1 MVVYEAF
8 DYYKLIHPQSMIVK
22 RWEQSFPEI
31 NDFLIHD
38 FDILDGNFIVLYTG
52 DNETLVY
59 EIEMQI
65 YWQYKMVLPMFSSQF
80 KGYEYYSSSIS
91 SERDLI

>member
-8 DYYKLIHPQSMIVK
+8 DYYKLIQPQSMIVK

-31 NDFLIHD
+31 KDFLIHD

-65 YWQYKMVLPMFSSQF
+65 YWQYKNHF
-80 KGYEYYSSSIS
+80 
-91 SERDLI
+91 

>member
-8 DYYKLIHPQSMIVK
+8 DYYKLAHPQSKIVK
-22 RWEQSFPEI
+22 RWEQSFTEI
-31 NDFLIHD
+31 NGFVIHD

-52 DNETLVY
+52 DNETLLY

-65 YWQYKMVLPMFSSQF
+65 YWQYKMVLPIFSSEF
-80 KGYEYYSSSIS
+80 KGYEYYSSTIG
-91 SERDLI
+91 